1 MRNINDIYSTLEIFV
16 QVFRGQY
23 LEENIHI
30 LTLPVL
36 LDVLP
41 YDVTAVSKWSRS
53 LLCSSPPVVTLDQ

>member
-16 QVFRGQY
+16 QVLRGQY

-36 LDVLP
+36 LDGHVLP

-53 LLCSSPPVVTLDQ
+53 LPCSSPPVL